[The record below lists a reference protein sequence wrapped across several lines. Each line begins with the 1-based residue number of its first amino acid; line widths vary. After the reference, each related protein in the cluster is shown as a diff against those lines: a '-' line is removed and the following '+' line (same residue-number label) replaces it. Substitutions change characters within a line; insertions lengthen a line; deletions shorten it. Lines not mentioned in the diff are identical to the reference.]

1 VLPVWFANAQCN
13 RRADSRLFC
22 FPYAGAS
29 SVVYHNWAKSLPEF
43 VDVIPVQLPGRG
55 MRLHTAPLTRM
66 DRLTEQLSPVL
77 AEFLDRP
84 FYFFGHSMGALIA
97 FELAHALRM
106 RYGVEPEALFVSGR
120 EPPSVPERETHI
132 HRLPKDEFVAHLR
145 LLNGTHP
152 DLLENEE
159 ILELI
164 LPVLRADFE
173 LVHTYSF
180 KRGVKL
186 ACPIRAF
193 GGSQDPEANEEI
205 IRQWQ
210 DFTSG
215 PFSMEIIEGD
225 HFFIHQRK
233 DQLLDS
239 LSRALMNLRSP
250 LVSQM
255 EFKQQAAAQHW
266 RA

>member
-1 VLPVWFANAQCN
+1 VLPVWFANAQRN

-22 FPYAGAS
+22 FPYAGGS

-55 MRLHTAPLTRM
+55 MRLNTAPLTRM
-66 DRLTEQLSPVL
+66 DGLTEQLSPVL
-77 AEFLDRP
+77 GEFLDRP

-97 FELAHALRM
+97 FELAHVLRM

-120 EPPSVPERETHI
+120 EPPSVPGRETGI
-132 HRLPKDEFVAHLR
+132 HLLPKDRLVARLR

-173 LVHTYSF
+173 LVQTYSF
-180 KRGVKL
+180 RRGVKL
-186 ACPIRAF
+186 TCPIRAF
-193 GGSQDPEANEEI
+193 GGSQDPDANKEI
-205 IRQWQ
+205 IRQWR

-215 PFSMEIIEGD
+215 PFSMEIFEGD
-225 HFFIHQRK
+225 HFFIHQQR
-233 DQLLDS
+233 DQVLAC
-239 LSRALMNLRSP
+239 LSRALSNLRAP
-250 LVSQM
+250 LVNQM
-255 EFKQQAAAQHW
+255 GLKQNDATA
-266 RA
+266 